1 MDRSRL
7 LRRRARSCAV
17 AATLTVLVTS
27 ASAFP
32 AQRAVATAAVGGGP
46 VGAVVRL
53 ASLAVPNAAT
63 VAPAAAAPP
72 SSPRAMF
79 GLVPTTPTRV
89 FDTRPGEPA
98 LVNRGAA
105 LAADETITLDVSA
118 PLGVPVAEV
127 AGVALNI
134 TVDAPTAA
142 GFLTVWPTGPLPV
155 ASTVNFV
162 PAQTAPNGA
171 IVGIAPNGT
180 VQVHNGSSGSVHVI
194 VDVNGWVPTGA
205 GFAPIAPVRALET
218 RPGEPGHGAIGR
230 LGDDGVARV
239 NVTGLLPEADRGR
252 VSAVTVNLTAINSTA
267 ESFLTAYPAGAD
279 RPATSSVNFVRGEI
293 VPNSAVLGVGT
304 GGDVEIY
311 NHTGS
316 VDVVLDVTGY
326 FVDGKTFK
334 GLAPKRLLDTR
345 ETRNPIGAKSTGVL
359 KVDLAAGLPRGF
371 VGSVAV
377 NVTIASAT
385 ASGFLTVWPATSTRP
400 TASSV
405 NFTAGR
411 VVANT
416 VIVGVDGDA
425 TIALYNSAGTS
436 NVVVDITGWF
446 PQDAL
451 GLVAD
456 GRDMRRYSLGD
467 DPVGVVVCQPDHT
480 TDSFPDANAAAD
492 MLRLAQAA
500 TYYRW
505 LSGDRYRPNYSYA
518 GASTVTASDV
528 CSPPQGWPAGLRGVV
543 YVIPPRHV
551 EVTPKTMPPTFT
563 IPEAH
568 GVASPGTLCTDV
580 DCSVSSTWPD
590 NRRRATLTAN
600 TLEKMGMAQEPYF
613 SIAVHEFGHTLN
625 WPHSYAGKTDPDSQ
639 RADKIWEYDNPV
651 DLMSREPSITSQS
664 QARFAEVQ
672 STIAFNRYAAG
683 WIDPSLVAIHSS
695 GTTNYKL
702 VAKGGG
708 AVEPTGKELLI
719 VPSTDPA
726 AFVTAEVRVKQASWD
741 PTMATYDGKLGAEGV
756 AIHVVD
762 QRVDVGCPL
771 TKLPTSIDR
780 CAGLGRRQ
788 QQYGGEANTYTHV
801 LHAGQSLTIGTT
813 VLTVAAGADGRFDVT
828 VAGGPVPLSPVANRT
843 ISASSTD
850 AFRTRGAISPPDVV
864 DIIDASR

>member
-1 MDRSRL
+1 ML
-7 LRRRARSCAV
+7 LRRASTWAV
-17 AATLTVLVTS
+17 AATVTVLVTLT
-27 ASAFP
+27 P
-32 AQRAVATAAVGGGP
+32 ALPGHRAEAVSAAVSPTAPIAP
-46 VGAVVRL
+46 VL
-53 ASLAVPNAAT
+53 
-63 VAPAAAAPP
+63 
-72 SSPRAMF
+72 SPRAMF
-79 GLVPTTPTRV
+79 GFVPTTPTRV

-98 LVNRGAA
+98 LVNRGVA
-105 LAADETITLDVSA
+105 LAAEETITLDVSA

-171 IVGIAPNGT
+171 IVGIAPDGK
-180 VQVHNGSSGSVHVI
+180 VKVYNGSAGSVHVI

-205 GFAPIAPVRALET
+205 GFTPITPVRALET
-218 RPGEPGHGAIGR
+218 RVGEPGHAAVGP
-230 LGDDGVARV
+230 LGDDGIARV
-239 NVTGLLPEADRGR
+239 NVIGLLPEADRGH
-252 VSAVTVNLTAINSTA
+252 VSAVTVNLTAINSTV
-267 ESFLTAYPAGAD
+267 ESFLTAYPAGAN
-279 RPATSSVNFVRGEI
+279 RPETSSVNFRRGEI
-293 VPNSAVLGVGT
+293 VPNSAVLGVGA
-304 GGDVEIY
+304 GGDIEIY
-311 NHTGS
+311 NHTGT

-345 ETRNPIGAKSTGVL
+345 ETRNPIGAKSMGVL
-359 KVDLAAGLPRGF
+359 KVDLSAGLPRGF

-377 NVTIASAT
+377 NVTVASAT
-385 ASGFLTVWPATSTRP
+385 ASGFLTVWPATSARP

-456 GRDMRRYSLGD
+456 ARDMRRYSLGD
-467 DPVGVVVCQPDHT
+467 DPVGVVVCQPDHAV
-480 TDSFPDANAAAD
+480 DQFPDIDAPVAAQKLSDAAA
-492 MLRLAQAA
+492 
-500 TYYRW
+500 YYRW
-505 LSGDRYRPNYSYA
+505 LSGDRYRPTYTYA
-518 GASTVTASDV
+518 GAATLAASGI
-528 CSPPQGWPAGLRGVV
+528 CSPPQGWANGLHGVV
-543 YVIPPRHV
+543 YVIPPPHI
-551 EVTPKTMPPTFT
+551 ETTPTPTTTPATFT
-563 IPEAH
+563 VTGAY
-568 GVASPGTLCTDV
+568 GVASPGKLCTDV
-580 DCSVSSTWPD
+580 DCAADSTWPD
-590 NRRRATLTAN
+590 NRRRATFTAN
-600 TLEKMGMAQEPYF
+600 TLLPMNGAMAPYF

-625 WPHSYAGKTDPDSQ
+625 WPHSYAGKTDPQSQ
-639 RADKIWEYDNPV
+639 RADKIWEYDNPA

-664 QARFAEVQ
+664 QARFADVQ

-683 WIDPSLVAIHSS
+683 WIDPSLVAIHGT

-708 AVEPTGKELLI
+708 AVEPTGKELLV

-771 TKLPTSIDR
+771 SKVPTSIDR
-780 CAGLGRRQ
+780 CSGLGRRQ

-801 LHAGQSLTIGTT
+801 LHAGQSVTIGAT
-813 VLTVAAGADGRFDVT
+813 VLTVTAGTDGRFDVT

-843 ISASSTD
+843 ITSFPSNALEPRD
-850 AFRTRGAISPPDVV
+850 LVAPPEVV
-864 DIIDASR
+864 DRIDVDR